1 MNKETRFFAVLSASL
16 AAVIIIMGA
25 LWLQHATGGFPFS
38 GGGAPTGTKY
48 TCPMHPTYISDRP
61 GECPI
66 CGMDL
71 VPVDEAG
78 ETGTGGG
85 VEGYTTVLISPTK
98 QQLIGLK
105 TTKVETRD
113 VVKTIRTVGMV
124 ELDQSRVYHVHTKFK
139 GWIEDVYVPGEGDTV
154 YAGQPL
160 VSIYSPELYTTQ
172 DEYLLALRGARELE
186 DSSFSGVAE
195 GSERL
200 LEAARRR
207 LKLWDVSDSEIAR
220 LERTGEPLEDIKLYS
235 PYSGY
240 VARTMAEPGM
250 YVQPG
255 TELFAIADT
264 SSVWVLADIYESEL
278 PFIKPGI
285 KATIELPFSDAGPI
299 EGTVSHVYP
308 YVEGSSRTVK
318 ARFEFP
324 NPKGA
329 LLPMMYA
336 DVKAEIDLGERLV
349 IPEEAILDTGGRK
362 IVFVA
367 LEDGHME
374 PREITVLTEASGFAV
389 VQDGLEAGETVVTS
403 GNFLIDSESQ
413 LKAALAG
420 MGGGNGLEK
429 GEETAPADHSAHV
442 H

>member
-1 MNKETRFFAVLSASL
+1 MNKQAKIFAVLSVSL
-16 AAVIIIMGA
+16 TVVIIVMGA
-25 LWLQHATGGFPFS
+25 LWLQHATDGFPFS
-38 GGGAPTGTKY
+38 AGDGAPTGTKY

-66 CGMDL
+66 CGMTL
-71 VPVDEAG
+71 VPVEEVGAA
-78 ETGTGGG
+78 EGG
-85 VEGYTTVLISPTK
+85 VEGYTTINISPTK

-105 TTKVETRD
+105 TTKVESRD
-113 VVKTIRTVGMV
+113 VTKTIRTVGMV
-124 ELDQSRVYHVHTKFK
+124 ELDQSRVYRVHTRFK
-139 GWIEDVYVPGEGDTV
+139 GWVEEVYVPGEGDTV

-172 DEYLLALRGARELE
+172 EEYLLALRSVRELK
-186 DSSFSGVAE
+186 DSSFSGVVE

-200 LEAARRR
+200 LDAARRR
-207 LKLWDVSDSEIAR
+207 LKLWDISDSEIQR
-220 LERTGEPLEDIKLYS
+220 LERTGEPLEYTKLYS

-240 VARTMAEPGM
+240 VTKTMAEPGM

-255 TELFAIADT
+255 TELFAIANT

-278 PFIKPGI
+278 SYIKPGV
-285 KATIELPFSDAGPI
+285 KATIELPYGDTGPI
-299 EGTVSHVYP
+299 EGKISHVYP

-324 NPKGA
+324 NPDGA
-329 LLPMMYA
+329 LLPMMY
-336 DVKAEIDLGERLV
+336 VNVNIEIELGEKLV
-349 IPEEAILDTGGRK
+349 IPEEAVLNTGGRK

-367 LEDGHME
+367 LGDGHME
-374 PREITVLTEASGFAV
+374 PREIMVLTKADGYAV
-389 VQDGLEAGETVVTS
+389 VHHGLEAGETVVTS

-420 MGGGNGLEK
+420 MGGGKDSGK
-429 GEETAPADHSAHV
+429 AGDDAPADGSAHV

>member
-1 MNKETRFFAVLSASL
+1 
-16 AAVIIIMGA
+16 
-25 LWLQHATGGFPFS
+25 
-38 GGGAPTGTKY
+38 
-48 TCPMHPTYISDRP
+48 P

-71 VPVDEAG
+71 VPVEEVGGA
-78 ETGTGGG
+78 EGG

-105 TTKVETRD
+105 TTKVETREIS
-113 VVKTIRTVGMV
+113 KTIRTVGMV
-124 ELDQSRVYHVHTKFK
+124 ELDQSRVYHVHTKFN
-139 GWIEDVYVPGEGDTV
+139 GWIENVYVPGEGDTV

-160 VSIYSPELYTTQ
+160 ASIYSPELYTTQ
-172 DEYLLALRGARELE
+172 EEYLLALRSARELE

-207 LKLWDVSDSEIAR
+207 LKLWDISEAEIQR
-220 LERTGEPLEDIKLYS
+220 LERTGEPLEYIKLYS

-240 VARTMAEPGM
+240 VTDTMAEPGM

-278 PFIKPGI
+278 PFIKPGV
-285 KATIELPFSDAGPI
+285 KATIELPFNDAGPI

-324 NPKGA
+324 NRNGA
-329 LLPMMYA
+329 LLPMMY
-336 DVKAEIDLGERLV
+336 VEVNVEIDLGESLV
-349 IPEEAILDTGGRK
+349 IPEEAVLDTGGRK

-374 PREITVLTEASGFAV
+374 PREIMVLTEADGFAV
-389 VQDGLEAGETVVTS
+389 VHHGLEPGETVVTS

-420 MGGGNGLEK
+420 MGGGKGLEK
-429 GEETAPADHSAHV
+429 GEEAAPAEGSAHV